1 MQRCAHECRCPRKP
15 EETQTP
21 EWESGSYDWVL
32 GTKLMSSAKAAL
44 ALVHPALSPASL
56 LSAFA
61 IDFLNVCVVDY
72 ISLSFLA

>member
-1 MQRCAHECRCPRKP
+1 MQWCAHKCRCPRKP

-44 ALVHPALSPASL
+44 ALVHPASL
-56 LSAFA
+56 LSVFA
-61 IDFLNVCVVDY
+61 MDFLNVCAVDY

>member
-1 MQRCAHECRCPRKP
+1 MQWCAHECRCPQKP

-21 EWESGSYDWVL
+21 EWELGSYDWVL

-56 LSAFA
+56 LSVFA
-61 IDFLNVCVVDY
+61 MDFLNVCVVDY